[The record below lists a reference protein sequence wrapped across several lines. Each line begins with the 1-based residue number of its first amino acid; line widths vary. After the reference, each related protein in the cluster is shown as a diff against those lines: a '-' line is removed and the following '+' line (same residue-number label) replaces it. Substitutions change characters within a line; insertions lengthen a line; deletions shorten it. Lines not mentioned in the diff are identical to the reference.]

1 MTNKNNSIR
10 VVNLSGYE
18 TPEVKEVYGKDWISY
33 GENNDYFDSLI
44 EKYLGSPTNSRCING
59 IVDMIYGRGIE
70 ATDSEEFPEMYAKFK
85 LLVRPREIKRVSND
99 YKMLGQA
106 AMQVVYNKSKTKI
119 VKILHFPMET
129 LRAEKCDAKGVIRA
143 YYYHP
148 KWVDIKPSDN
158 PKRIPSF
165 GNGKKSE
172 TVELYIFK
180 PYRSG
185 FYYYAP
191 VDYHGCLQYCS
202 LEEEVSNYHIN
213 NIKQGL
219 QPSLLINFNNGVP
232 NEETQE
238 IIERKIYDKFSGT
251 SNAGKFILAFNE
263 SVETKADIDP
273 IHLPDAHAQY
283 QFLSDESREKIMLG
297 HGIVSPILLGIKD
310 NTGFGNNAEELR
322 TASVLMDNI
331 VIRPFQEEI
340 IEGLEDMLNFN
351 KIYLNLYFITLQPI
365 EFTQLDNISTKVK
378 REEETGEK
386 LGSKATYNAKL
397 KKIDGVEAF
406 ETIKEAEDKALEQGC
421 KGYHEHEMDGKVWYM
436 PCESHDSATSLEE
449 LKDFS
454 DDDGND
460 LLSQLEPLGERI
472 SDDWELIHSEAV
484 KDSEKGFNLANLAE
498 ANPNKDSKQDKGI
511 FKVRYAYMPNRKS
524 AKSRDFCKSM
534 EMFTDKN
541 VVFRKE
547 DIGLMSFQGVNRKL
561 GHKGNNYSL
570 FKFKGGKNCQHFWEL
585 RVYKKRVSP
594 ETDVDTSEALK
605 DGFVEPIN
613 PSEVSTRTADMANG
627 GAYPNI

>member
-18 TPEVKEVYGKDWISY
+18 TPEVKEVYGKDWVSY
-33 GENNDYFDSLI
+33 GENNDYFESLI

-70 ATDSEEFPEMYAKFK
+70 ATDSQDFPEMYAKFK
-85 LLVRPREIKRVSND
+85 LLVRPREIKRVTND

-106 AMQVVYNKSKTKI
+106 AVQVVYNKSKTKI
-119 VKILHFPMET
+119 IKILHFPMET
-129 LRAEKCDAKGVIRA
+129 LRAEKCDSKGVIRA

-148 KWVDIKPSDN
+148 KWAEIKPSDN

-165 GNGKKSE
+165 GNGKKGE
-172 TVELYIFK
+172 TAELYIFK

-238 IIERKIYDKFSGT
+238 LIERKIYDKFSGT

-340 IEGLEDMLNFN
+340 IEGLEDILNFN

-386 LGSKATYNAKL
+386 LSS
-397 KKIDGVEAF
+397 
-406 ETIKEAEDKALEQGC
+406 Q
-421 KGYHEHEMDGKVWYM
+421 
-436 PCESHDSATSLEE
+436 E
-449 LKDFS
+449 LNDFS
-454 DDDGND
+454 DDDGDD
-460 LLSQLEPLGERI
+460 LLSQLEPLGELI
-472 SDDWELIHSEAV
+472 SDEWELIHSEVV
-484 KDSEKGFNLANLAE
+484 KDSEKDFKLANLAK

-594 ETDVDTSEALK
+594 ETDVDKSEALK

-613 PSEVSTRTADMANG
+613 PSEVSTKPADMSNG